1 MTTAAA
7 PVILA
12 PDAVVYRRVAWRI
25 IPFLFVAYIIA
36 FLDRVNV
43 GYAKLQMAADLKFS
57 DEMYGLGAGMFF
69 IGYFFFEVPSNL
81 ILERVGARVWIARIL
96 ILWGIF
102 SASFMYVEPISRL
115 LNIETATGFY
125 LLRFLLGMG
134 EAGFFP
140 GIILYLTYWFP
151 SEYRVRMTATF
162 MSAVPLT
169 GIFGGPVSTWIMKHL
184 AGTGGLA
191 GWQWLFLLEGIP
203 AVIWGLA
210 TLFYLDD
217 GPKTARWLGQR
228 DRELVLE
235 NLARDQA
242 AKDATAGH
250 HGFIASLSDY
260 RIWVLSV
267 IYFCFALG
275 VYSVTLWLP
284 QSLKDTGISDLVT
297 IGFLS
302 AIPYA
307 VAGVG
312 MLANGKHSD
321 ATMERRWHVASPA
334 ILAAI
339 GLIIGANSV
348 GSLPLVLIGF
358 SLALGACLSGVSA
371 FWSLPTAFLSGTA
384 AAGGIALIN
393 SFGNLGG
400 FFGPYLIGWTKS
412 HLGSSAVGLYVVA
425 AFLFGAG
432 ALIVGVFKKPQATT
446 AADEHFTREI
456 PASPPDTSA

>member
-1 MTTAAA
+1 MTAATA
-7 PVILA
+7 PAVLA
-12 PDAVVYRRVAWRI
+12 PDAAAYRRVAWRI

-57 DEMYGLGAGMFF
+57 DEIYGLGAGIFF
-69 IGYFFFEVPSNL
+69 IGYFLFEIPSNL

-96 ILWGIF
+96 ILWGVI
-102 SASFMYVEPISRL
+102 SASFMYVEPISRF
-115 LNIETATGFY
+115 LNIETSTGFY

-162 MSAVPLT
+162 MSAVPLA
-169 GIFGGPVSTWIMKHL
+169 GIFGGPVSTWIMKNL
-184 AGTGGLA
+184 AGNGGLA
-191 GWQWLFLLEGIP
+191 GWQWLFLLEGLP

-210 TLFYLDD
+210 TLVYLDD
-217 GPKTARWLGQR
+217 GPRTARWLDER
-228 DRELVLE
+228 DRDLVLQ
-235 NLARDQA
+235 NLARDQTS
-242 AKDATAGH
+242 KDAIAGH
-250 HGFIASLSDY
+250 HRFIASLSDY
-260 RIWVLSV
+260 RMWVLSV
-267 IYFCFALG
+267 VYFCFALG

-284 QSLKDTGISDLVT
+284 QSLKDAGIKDLVT

-307 VAGVG
+307 VAGVA

-339 GLIIGANSV
+339 GLIVGAHSAGSV
-348 GSLPLVLIGF
+348 ALVVIGF

-384 AAGGIALIN
+384 AAGGIAFIN
-393 SFGNLGG
+393 SCGNLGG
-400 FFGPYLIGWTKS
+400 FFGPYLIGWSKN
-412 HLGSSAVGLYVVA
+412 HLGSSTVGLYVVA
-425 AFLFGAG
+425 ACLFAAG
-432 ALIVGVFKKPQATT
+432 ALIVVVFKKA
-446 AADEHFTREI
+446 R
-456 PASPPDTSA
+456 PPSQP

>member
-1 MTTAAA
+1 MTVITAPAA
-7 PVILA
+7 LA
-12 PDAVVYRRVAWRI
+12 SDAAVYRRVAWRI

-43 GYAKLQMAADLKFS
+43 GYAKLQMAGDLRFS
-57 DEMYGLGAGMFF
+57 DEVYGLGAGMFF
-69 IGYFFFEVPSNL
+69 IGYFIFEVPSNL
-81 ILERVGARVWIARIL
+81 ILERLGARVWIARIL
-96 ILWGIF
+96 ILWGFI
-102 SASFMYVEPISRL
+102 SASFMYIEPMSRF
-115 LNIETATGFY
+115 LNIETSTGFY
-125 LLRFLLGMG
+125 LLRFLLGIG

-169 GIFGGPVSTWIMKHL
+169 GILGGPVSTWIMKHF
-184 AGTGGLA
+184 AGSGGLA
-191 GWQWLFLLEGIP
+191 GWQWLFLIEGIP

-210 TLFYLDD
+210 TLVYLDD
-217 GPKTARWLGQR
+217 GPKTARWLGER
-228 DRELVLE
+228 DREVVLQ

-242 AKDATAGH
+242 AKDTTGH
-250 HGFIASLSDY
+250 HGFVASLRDY
-260 RIWVLSV
+260 RIWVLSF

-284 QSLKDTGISDLVT
+284 QSLKDTGVKDLVT

-302 AIPYA
+302 SIPYA
-307 VAGVG
+307 VAGVA

-339 GLIIGANSV
+339 GLIVGANTV

-358 SLALGACLSGVSA
+358 SLALAACLSGVSA

-400 FFGPYLIGWTKS
+400 FFGPYLIGWSKN
-412 HLGSSAVGLYVVA
+412 HLGSSAFGLYVVA
-425 AFLFGAG
+425 GFLFVAG
-432 ALIVGVFKKPQATT
+432 ALIVGVFKKSS
-446 AADEHFTREI
+446 
-456 PASPPDTSA
+456 ASSKP

>member
-1 MTTAAA
+1 MTGTTAPAA
-7 PVILA
+7 LA
-12 PDAVVYRRVAWRI
+12 SDAAVYRRVARRI
-25 IPFLFVAYIIA
+25 IPFLFVAYIVA

-43 GYAKLQMAADLKFS
+43 GYAKLQMAADLRFS
-57 DEMYGLGAGMFF
+57 DEVYGLGAGMFF
-69 IGYFFFEVPSNL
+69 IGYFIFEVPSNL
-81 ILERVGARVWIARIL
+81 ILERLGARVWIARIL
-96 ILWGIF
+96 ILWGFI
-102 SASFMYVEPISRL
+102 SASFMYIEPMSRF
-115 LNIETATGFY
+115 LNIETSTGFY
-125 LLRFLLGMG
+125 LLRFLLGIG

-169 GIFGGPVSTWIMKHL
+169 GIFGGPVSTWIMKHF
-184 AGTGGLA
+184 AGSGGLA

-203 AVIWGLA
+203 ALIWGLA
-210 TLFYLDD
+210 TLVYLDD
-217 GPKTARWLGQR
+217 GPKTAGWLGER
-228 DRELVLE
+228 DREVVLQ

-242 AKDATAGH
+242 GKDTTGH
-250 HGFIASLSDY
+250 HGFVASLRDY
-260 RIWVLSV
+260 RIWVLSF

-275 VYSVTLWLP
+275 VYSVTFWLP
-284 QSLKDTGISDLVT
+284 QSLKDTGVKDLVT

-302 AIPYA
+302 SIPYA
-307 VAGVG
+307 VAGVA

-339 GLIIGANSV
+339 GLIVGANTV

-358 SLALGACLSGVSA
+358 SIALAACLSGVSA

-400 FFGPYLIGWTKS
+400 FFGPYLIGWSKNN
-412 HLGSSAVGLYVVA
+412 LGSSAFGLYVVA
-425 AFLFGAG
+425 GFLFVAG
-432 ALIVGVFKKPQATT
+432 ALIVGIFKKPS
-446 AADEHFTREI
+446 
-456 PASPPDTSA
+456 ASSKP

>member
-1 MTTAAA
+1 MN
-7 PVILA
+7 PVQV
-12 PDAVVYRRVAWRI
+12 PQGGRVVASAEDEALFSKVSWHLMPLLI
-25 IPFLFVAYIIA
+25 ICYIIA

-43 GYAKLQMAADLKFS
+43 GYAKLQMAGDLRFS
-57 DEMYGLGAGMFF
+57 DEVYGLGAGMFF
-69 IGYFFFEVPSNL
+69 IGYFIFEVPSNL
-81 ILERVGARVWIARIL
+81 ILERLGARVWIARIL
-96 ILWGIF
+96 ILWGFI
-102 SASFMYVEPISRL
+102 SASFMYIEPMSRF
-115 LNIETATGFY
+115 LNIETSTGFY
-125 LLRFLLGMG
+125 LLRFLLGIG

-169 GIFGGPVSTWIMKHL
+169 GILGGPVSTWIMKHF
-184 AGTGGLA
+184 AGSGGLA
-191 GWQWLFLLEGIP
+191 GWQWLFLIEGIP

-210 TLFYLDD
+210 TLVYLDD
-217 GPKTARWLGQR
+217 GPKTARWLGER
-228 DRELVLE
+228 DREVVLQ

-242 AKDATAGH
+242 AKDTTGH
-250 HGFIASLSDY
+250 HGFVASLRDY
-260 RIWVLSV
+260 RIWVLSF

-284 QSLKDTGISDLVT
+284 QSLKDTGVKDLVT

-302 AIPYA
+302 SIPYA
-307 VAGVG
+307 VAGVA

-339 GLIIGANSV
+339 GLIVGANTV

-358 SLALGACLSGVSA
+358 SLALAACLSGVSA

-400 FFGPYLIGWTKS
+400 FFGPYLIGWSKN
-412 HLGSSAVGLYVVA
+412 HLGSSAFGLYVVA
-425 AFLFGAG
+425 GFLFVAG
-432 ALIVGVFKKPQATT
+432 ALIVGVFKKQS
-446 AADEHFTREI
+446 AASN
-456 PASPPDTSA
+456 P

>member
-1 MTTAAA
+1 
-7 PVILA
+7 
-12 PDAVVYRRVAWRI
+12 
-25 IPFLFVAYIIA
+25 
-36 FLDRVNV
+36 
-43 GYAKLQMAADLKFS
+43 
-57 DEMYGLGAGMFF
+57 MFF
-69 IGYFFFEVPSNL
+69 IGYFIFEVPSNL
-81 ILERVGARVWIARIL
+81 ILERLGARVWIARIL
-96 ILWGIF
+96 ILWGFI
-102 SASFMYVEPISRL
+102 SASFMYIEPMSRF
-115 LNIETATGFY
+115 LNIETSTGFY
-125 LLRFLLGMG
+125 LLRFLLGIG

-169 GIFGGPVSTWIMKHL
+169 GILGGPVSTWIMKHF
-184 AGTGGLA
+184 AGSGGLA
-191 GWQWLFLLEGIP
+191 GWQWLFLIEGIP

-210 TLFYLDD
+210 TLVYLDD
-217 GPKTARWLGQR
+217 GPKTARWLGER
-228 DRELVLE
+228 DREVVLQ

-242 AKDATAGH
+242 AKDTTGH
-250 HGFIASLSDY
+250 HGFVASLRDY
-260 RIWVLSV
+260 RIWVLSF

-284 QSLKDTGISDLVT
+284 QSLKDTGVKDLVT

-302 AIPYA
+302 SIPYA
-307 VAGVG
+307 VAGVA

-339 GLIIGANSV
+339 GLIVGANTV

-358 SLALGACLSGVSA
+358 SLALAACLSGVSA

-400 FFGPYLIGWTKS
+400 FFGPYLIGWSKN
-412 HLGSSAVGLYVVA
+412 HLGSSAFGLYVVA
-425 AFLFGAG
+425 GFLFVAG
-432 ALIVGVFKKPQATT
+432 ALIVGVFKKQS
-446 AADEHFTREI
+446 AASN
-456 PASPPDTSA
+456 P

>member
-1 MTTAAA
+1 MTTATAPAPAA
-7 PVILA
+7 IDG
-12 PDAVVYRRVAWRI
+12 DAVVYRRIAWRI
-25 IPFLFVAYIIA
+25 IPFLFLCYIIA

-57 DEMYGLGAGMFF
+57 DEIYGLGAGMFF

-96 ILWGIF
+96 ILWGVI
-102 SASFMYVEPISRL
+102 SASFMYVEPMSRFL
-115 LNIETATGFY
+115 GIQTATGFY

-151 SEYRVRMTATF
+151 SAYRNRMTATF

-169 GIFGGPVSTWIMKHL
+169 GVLGGPVSTWIMKTL
-184 AGTGGLA
+184 AGTHGLA
-191 GWQWLFLLEGIP
+191 GWQWLFLLEGLP
-203 AVIWGLA
+203 AVIIGCA
-210 TLFYLDD
+210 TLIYLDD
-217 GPKTARWLGQR
+217 GPKTAKWLSQR
-228 DRELVLE
+228 DRELVLT
-235 NLARDQA
+235 NLAGDQKV
-242 AKDATAGH
+242 KDSMAGH
-250 HGFIASLSDY
+250 HGFLPSLGDY
-260 RIWVLSV
+260 RVWVLTFV
-267 IYFCFALG
+267 YFCFALG

-284 QSLKDTGISDLVT
+284 QSLKDTGVKDIVT

-307 VAGVG
+307 VAGVA

-321 ATMERRWHVASPA
+321 ATMERRWHVATPA
-334 ILAAI
+334 ILAGI
-339 GLIIGANSV
+339 GLALGANSA
-348 GSLPLVLIGF
+348 GSLAIVLVAF
-358 SLALGACLSGVSA
+358 SLALGALLSGVSA

-400 FFGPYLIGWTKS
+400 FFGPYVIGWSKD
-412 HLGSSAVGLYVVA
+412 HLGSQSVGLYIVA
-425 AFLFGAG
+425 AFLFGAS
-432 ALIVGVFKKPQATT
+432 ALIVGVFKKVPV
-446 AADEHFTREI
+446 
-456 PASPPDTSA
+456 PPR

>member
-1 MTTAAA
+1 MTAAA
-7 PVILA
+7 ASTLLTG
-12 PDAVVYRRVAWRI
+12 DAAVHRRVAWRI

-43 GYAKLQMAADLKFS
+43 GYAKLQMGGDLKFS
-57 DEMYGLGAGMFF
+57 DEVYALGAGIFF
-69 IGYFFFEVPSNL
+69 IGYFIFEVPSNL

-96 ILWGIF
+96 ILWGVF
-102 SASFMYVEPISRL
+102 SAAIMYVEPSARL
-115 LNIETATGFY
+115 LHIDVSTSFY

-169 GIFGGPVSTWIMKHL
+169 GIFGGPISTWIMRDL
-184 AGTGGLA
+184 AGAGGMA
-191 GWQWLFLLEGIP
+191 GWQWLFLLEGLP

-210 TLFYLDD
+210 TLVYLDD
-217 GPKTARWLGQR
+217 GPKTARWLT
-228 DRELVLE
+228 DRERETVLQS
-235 NLARDQA
+235 LARDQA
-242 AKDATAGH
+242 VKDSTAAGH
-250 HGFIASLSDY
+250 HGFVASLSDY
-260 RIWVLSV
+260 RIWALSF

-284 QSLKDTGISDLVT
+284 QSLKDTGVKDLVA

-307 VAGVG
+307 VAGVA
-312 MLANGKHSD
+312 MLVNGKHSD
-321 ATMERRWHVASPA
+321 ATMERRWHVATPA
-334 ILAAI
+334 ILAAL
-339 GLIIGANSV
+339 GLIIGAHSV
-348 GSLPLVLIGF
+348 GALPLVLIGF
-358 SLALGACLSGVSA
+358 SVALGACLSGVSA

-400 FFGPYLIGWTKS
+400 FAGPYLIGWFKT
-412 HLGSSAVGLYVVA
+412 HLGSSAVGLYIVA
-425 AFLFGAG
+425 AFLFAAA
-432 ALIVGVFKKPQATT
+432 ALIVTVFKKAQL
-446 AADEHFTREI
+446 
-456 PASPPDTSA
+456 PDKT

>member
-1 MTTAAA
+1 MTAITAPAA
-7 PVILA
+7 LA
-12 PDAVVYRRVAWRI
+12 SDAAVYRRVAWRI

-43 GYAKLQMAADLKFS
+43 GYAKLQMAGDLRFS
-57 DEMYGLGAGMFF
+57 DEVYGLGAGMFF
-69 IGYFFFEVPSNL
+69 IGYFIFEVPSNL
-81 ILERVGARVWIARIL
+81 ILERLGARVWIARIL
-96 ILWGIF
+96 ILWGFI
-102 SASFMYVEPISRL
+102 SASFMYIEPMSRF
-115 LNIETATGFY
+115 LNIETSTGFY
-125 LLRFLLGMG
+125 LLRFLLGIG

-169 GIFGGPVSTWIMKHL
+169 GILGGPVSTWIMKHF
-184 AGTGGLA
+184 AGSGGLA
-191 GWQWLFLLEGIP
+191 GWQWLFLIEGIP

-210 TLFYLDD
+210 TLVYLDD
-217 GPKTARWLGQR
+217 GPKTARWLGER
-228 DRELVLE
+228 DREVVLQ

-242 AKDATAGH
+242 AKDTTGH
-250 HGFIASLSDY
+250 HGFVASLRDY
-260 RIWVLSV
+260 RIWVLSF

-284 QSLKDTGISDLVT
+284 QSLKDTGVKDLVT

-302 AIPYA
+302 SIPYA
-307 VAGVG
+307 VAGVA

-339 GLIIGANSV
+339 GLIVGANTV

-358 SLALGACLSGVSA
+358 SLALAACLSGVSA

-400 FFGPYLIGWTKS
+400 FFGPYLIGWSKN
-412 HLGSSAVGLYVVA
+412 HLGSSAFGLYVVA
-425 AFLFGAG
+425 GFLFVAG
-432 ALIVGVFKKPQATT
+432 ALIVGVFKKQS
-446 AADEHFTREI
+446 AASN
-456 PASPPDTSA
+456 P

>member
-1 MTTAAA
+1 MASESA
-7 PVILA
+7 PVTSA
-12 PDAVVYRRVAWRI
+12 SDAAVYKRIAWRI

-43 GYAKLQMAADLKFS
+43 GYAKLQMAADLNFS
-57 DEMYGLGAGMFF
+57 DEIYGLGAGMFF

-96 ILWGIF
+96 ILWGFI
-102 SASFMYVEPISRL
+102 SASFMYIVPISTFL
-115 LNIETATGFY
+115 HVETSTGFY
-125 LLRFLLGMG
+125 ILRFLLGMG

-140 GIILYLTYWFP
+140 GIIFYLTYWFP

-169 GIFGGPVSTWIMKHL
+169 GMLGGPASTWIMKHM
-184 AGTGGLA
+184 AGTAGWN

-203 AVIWGLA
+203 AVIWGIA
-210 TLFYLDD
+210 TLVYLDD
-217 GPKTARWLGQR
+217 GPKTARWLSESERERVVQNLVR
-228 DRELVLE
+228 DDEIKS
-235 NLARDQA
+235 A
-242 AKDATAGH
+242 ANAGH
-250 HGFIASLSDY
+250 HGFAASLTDY
-260 RIWVLSV
+260 RIWVLSL

-284 QSLKDTGISDLVT
+284 QSLKDAGVKDIVT

-307 VAGVG
+307 VAGVA

-321 ATMERRWHVASPA
+321 ATMERRWHVATPA

-339 GLIIGANSV
+339 GLIIGANT
-348 GSLPLVLIGF
+348 GGALPLVLIGF
-358 SLALGACLSGVSA
+358 SLALAACLSGVSA

-393 SFGNLGG
+393 SMGNLGG
-400 FFGPYLIGWTKS
+400 FFGPYLIGWTKN
-412 HLGSSAVGLYVVA
+412 HLGSSSVGLYVIA
-425 AFLFGAG
+425 AFLFVAA
-432 ALIVGVFKKPQATT
+432 ALIVGVFKR
-446 AADEHFTREI
+446 TR
-456 PASPPDTSA
+456 